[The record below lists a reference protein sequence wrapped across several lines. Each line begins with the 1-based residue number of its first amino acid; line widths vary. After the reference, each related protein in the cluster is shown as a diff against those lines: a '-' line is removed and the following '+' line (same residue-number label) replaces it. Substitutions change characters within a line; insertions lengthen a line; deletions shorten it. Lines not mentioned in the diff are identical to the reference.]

1 MPTIQTTL
9 LSVEA
14 VLLVATIILLVF
26 SIKEGRSRDD
36 LLKKI
41 GETTKILS
49 REDYF
54 TTVISAFQEAEKE
67 VFGCVTGR
75 TPTGGDSKHIEDIV
89 QQIERLTKEGI
100 KVRFMLPKFPD
111 RLGIGHRYTKAG
123 AEVRYANC
131 LFLNDHRSMIVDS
144 KLVIVGVPDSVG
156 EVEPTK
162 KGFRIPSEGLA
173 RILKDH
179 YSGCWNHNMAYGGY
193 LKEVLEQTGGSVE
206 LLAKE
211 LEIDVAEISG
221 VLKKT
226 LIDPT

>member
-9 LSVEA
+9 LSLES
-14 VLLVATIILLVF
+14 VLLVATLILLLF
-26 SIKEGRSRDD
+26 SIKEGRSRDE

-54 TTVISAFQEAEKE
+54 TTVISAFQAAKKE
-67 VFGCVTGR
+67 VFGCITGR
-75 TPTGGDSKHIEDIV
+75 TPTGNDKKRIDGIV
-89 QQIERLTKEGI
+89 QQIERLTKSGV
-100 KVRFMLPKFPD
+100 KVRYMLPKFPD
-111 RLGIGHRYTKAG
+111 RLGIGHLYTKAG
-123 AEVRYANC
+123 AEVRYTNC

-144 KLVIVGVPDSVG
+144 KLVIVGVPEAVG

-179 YSGCWNHNMAYGGY
+179 YSGCWNHNIAYDEY

-211 LEIDVAEISG
+211 LEIDVVEISG
-221 VLKKT
+221 ILKKT

>member
-9 LSVEA
+9 LSLES
-14 VLLVATIILLVF
+14 VLLVATLILLLF
-26 SIKEGRSRDD
+26 SIKEGRSRDE

-54 TTVISAFQEAEKE
+54 TTVISAFQAAEKE
-67 VFGCVTGR
+67 VFGCITGR
-75 TPTGGDSKHIEDIV
+75 TPTGSDKKRIDGIV
-89 QQIERLTKEGI
+89 QQIERLTKSGV
-100 KVRFMLPKFPD
+100 KVRYMLPKFPD
-111 RLGIGHRYTKAG
+111 RLGIGHLYTKAG
-123 AEVRYANC
+123 AEVRYTNC

-144 KLVIVGVPDSVG
+144 KLVIVGVPEAVG

-179 YSGCWNHNMAYGGY
+179 YSGCWNHNISYGEY

-211 LEIDVAEISG
+211 LEIDVVEISG
-221 VLKKT
+221 ILKKT